1 MEHKIAWTNCN
12 KKYLTKRSGK
22 CVFYIGSCHIMKG
35 KKVYNHY
42 ILKIWSNK
50 LPPPQLPP
58 DASPIWLK
66 PLVHDYQQTYF
77 TNLNKKALVILI
89 IFSIF
94 SGKIRQIFDITK
106 LTKIHSWEHYCTR
119 ARKTTCA
126 LSMSVFQANCSLFNK
141 NLGNLCFSQAISM
154 DGALVGAGS
163 LKP

>member
-1 MEHKIAWTNCN
+1 MQHQIAWANCN
-12 KKYLTKRSGK
+12 KQYLTKILGK
-22 CVFYIGSCHIMKG
+22 CVFYIRSCQIMKG

-50 LPPPQLPP
+50 LPPNFPP

-66 PLVHDYQQTYF
+66 PLVHDYQETYF
-77 TNLNKKALVILI
+77 TNLNKKTLVILI
-89 IFSIF
+89 NFFIF

-106 LTKIHSWEHYCTR
+106 LTKIQSWQHYCAR

-126 LSMSVFQANCSLFNK
+126 LSMSVFQANCSLFNI

-154 DGALVGAGS
+154 DGALVGVGS